1 MLSHA
6 EIANRQEVLSL
17 EEILVLL
24 QRFYEIFYAF
34 LKIIKFELFLSLVQ
48 GFVVFFYLL
57 YISLDLSVRGV
68 KVRVVFV

>member
-34 LKIIKFELFLSLVQ
+34 LKIIKFELGYDYRFLNHFSHD
-48 GFVVFFYLL
+48 
-57 YISLDLSVRGV
+57 IS
-68 KVRVVFV
+68 